1 MHKWIYVSLFM
12 LCVQGTFQNTHD
24 NQVEDES
31 NPLLDIASAFLQ
43 ETGQGNGNGLA
54 AVGGLVSS
62 FMQSDAAKQ
71 IGDALT
77 GGGGSAGGSGA
88 ADILSGIGSL
98 LSNVGANSGSRGG
111 GGIDPSMILNMV
123 QMFSGAATEQTR
135 SKRQSRNQAQ
145 PSANKNE
152 LGLDSIIS
160 VASSFMNA
168 GSSSGSSDSGVNM
181 ETVMSLLP
189 TIMNTIQAFTGPEAA
204 KREETHSHH
213 NYVLPPIFETLHIYW
228 DHFMNSELGVAVWKK
243 TGMKEI
249 TASFSDEKGNV
260 DYKRMFD
267 MMENLSFRRKWI
279 KTATAHVA
287 KLIAYLADPEVQSR

>member
-1 MHKWIYVSLFM
+1 M
-12 LCVQGTFQNTHD
+12 LCVEVSFQSMHD
-24 NQVEDES
+24 NEVEEES

-62 FMQSDAAKQ
+62 FMQSDTAKQ
-71 IGDALT
+71 IGDALA
-77 GGGGSAGGSGA
+77 GSGGSAGGNGA

-98 LSNVGANSGSRGG
+98 LSSATAGSGSRSG
-111 GGIDPSMILNMV
+111 GGIDPSMILNMI
-123 QMFSGAATEQTR
+123 QMFSGAASEQARPKR
-135 SKRQSRNQAQ
+135 SQQRNQPPP
-145 PSANKNE
+145 PSNKNNE
-152 LGLDSIIS
+152 IGLDSIIS
-160 VASSFMNA
+160 VASSFMN
-168 GSSSGSSDSGVNM
+168 GGRSNTNSESGVNM
-181 ETVMSLLP
+181 EAVMSLLP

-228 DHFMNSELGVAVWKK
+228 DHFMNSELGIAVWKK

-249 TASFSDEKGNV
+249 TASFSDEKGNIN
-260 DYKRMFD
+260 YQKMFD

-279 KTATAHVA
+279 KTATSHIA
-287 KLIAYLADPEVQSR
+287 KLIAYLADSEVQSR